1 MRKNLYGRQFKRDI
15 NERKALFKGLV
26 SALVIHESIKTTEEK
41 AKAIRGL
48 AEKLVTKSRKEKFQ
62 ANRLL
67 QPYLT
72 DPALKKM
79 LSDIGPRFAKRPGG
93 YTRIIKQQNRFSD
106 NASMATIEWVEMT
119 QAVSV
124 AKPKAL
130 GSIVKTEPIQAEIK
144 SKKAPAKK
152 PVVKKTAS
160 AKKIKEKIK

>member
-119 QAVSV
+119 KTVSV
-124 AKPKAL
+124 AKKPA
-130 GSIVKTEPIQAEIK
+130 IVNPVEAEPVKTEKKVKKLQAS
-144 SKKAPAKK
+144 SKKQKVASKK
-152 PVVKKTAS
+152 
-160 AKKIKEKIK
+160 